1 MNGRHAKRWLQ
12 WLMVGAAGSVFA
24 TGILAQTKGTA
35 SKAAPAAATQTV
47 KIAYVDPLSGPFA
60 GVGANLL
67 KHFQFAVDSIN
78 AQQAAGPGIKF
89 EMATFDNKASPQET
103 LTVLKQVIDQN
114 IRYIVQGQG
123 SGSALALSDAI
134 EKHNERNPGQTIV
147 FLNYAAVDPDL
158 TNSKCSFWHF
168 RFDANTDMKMEALTT
183 YIKDR
188 PEVKNVFLINQ
199 NYSHGHQV
207 SRVAKDLLAKK
218 RPDVKIVG
226 DDLHPLGQVR
236 DFAPYIAKMRAAN
249 ADTVITGNWG
259 PDLALLVRA
268 ARDAGLNANFYT
280 YYAGVIGTPTA
291 VGPAGE
297 NRMRQVGYWHPNI
310 TGYPAESTY
319 LDFKKKFSEEWY
331 AVATYTSLAMVADA
345 MKRTQS
351 TDPLKVAYAMEG
363 AKMTA
368 LNGAVEMRATD
379 HQLLQP
385 LWISSWTKVG
395 GPNKHDIEKTGYTWK
410 TEAAYPVYVASQPT
424 SCNMKRPAR
433 LP

>member
-1 MNGRHAKRWLQ
+1 MNCRYIISCI
-12 WLMVGAAGSVFA
+12 AAAAAAIFGTSV
-24 TGILAQTKGTA
+24 LAQTKPA
-35 SKAAPAAATQTV
+35 APKAAAAATVPAQTV
-47 KIAYVDPLSGPFA
+47 KIAYIDPGSGPFA

-67 KHFQFAVDSIN
+67 KHFQFSADLVN
-78 AQQAAGPGIKF
+78 AQQLAGPGVKF
-89 EMATFDNKASPQET
+89 EMVPFDNKASPQET
-103 LTVLKQVIDQN
+103 LTALKQVIDQG
-114 IRYIVQGQG
+114 IRYVVQGQG
-123 SGSALALSDAI
+123 SGAALALIDAI
-134 EKHNERNPGQTIV
+134 DKHNERNPSQAIL

-168 RFDANTDMKMEALTT
+168 RFDANTDMKMEALTA

-207 SRVAKDLLAKK
+207 SRVAKELLARK
-218 RPDVKIVG
+218 RPDVKVVG

-280 YYAGVIGTPTA
+280 YYGGVIGTPTA

-297 NRMRQVGYWHPNI
+297 NRMRMVAYWHPNI
-310 TGYPAESTY
+310 TPDYPGEKLY
-319 LDFKKKFSEEWY
+319 QDFKKRFGEEFY
-331 AVATYTSLAMVADA
+331 AVATYSALTLLADT
-345 MKRTQS
+345 MKRTKS
-351 TDPLKVAYAMEG
+351 TDPLRVAYAMEG
-363 AKMTA
+363 AKWA
-368 LNGAVEMRATD
+368 GVSGDLEMRASD

-385 LWISSWTKVG
+385 LWIVSWTKVG
-395 GPNKHDIEKTGYTWK
+395 GPNKNDIEKTGFTWK
-410 TEAAYPVYVASQPT
+410 TEVSYPTYVASQPT
-424 SCNMKRPAR
+424 SCTMKRPA

>member
-1 MNGRHAKRWLQ
+1 MNRRHI
-12 WLMVGAAGSVFA
+12 MSCITAAAAAIFVTS
-24 TGILAQTKGTA
+24 ISAQTKPA
-35 SKAAPAAATQTV
+35 APKAAAAAPAQTI
-47 KIAYVDPLSGPFA
+47 KIAYIDPGSGPFA

-67 KHFQFAVDSIN
+67 KHFQFSADLVN
-78 AQQAAGPGIKF
+78 AQQLAGPGVKF
-89 EMATFDNKASPQET
+89 EMVPFDNKGSPQET
-103 LTVLKQVIDQN
+103 LTALKQVIDQG
-114 IRYIVQGQG
+114 IRYVVQGQG
-123 SGSALALSDAI
+123 SGAALALIDAI
-134 EKHNERNPGQTIV
+134 DKHNERNPSQSIL

-168 RFDANTDMKMEALTT
+168 RFDANTDMKMEALTA

-207 SRVAKDLLAKK
+207 SRVAKELLAQK
-218 RPDVKIVG
+218 RPDIKVVG

-249 ADTVITGNWG
+249 ADTIITGNWG

-280 YYAGVIGTPTA
+280 YYGGVIGTPTA

-297 NRMRQVGYWHPNI
+297 DRMRMVAYWHPNI
-310 TGYPAESTY
+310 TPNYPGEQLY
-319 LDFKKKFSEEWY
+319 QDFKKRFGEEFY
-331 AVATYTSLAMVADA
+331 AVATYSALTLLADA
-345 MKRTQS
+345 MKRTKS
-351 TDPLKVAYAMEG
+351 TDPLRVAYAMEG
-363 AKMTA
+363 AKWAGLT
-368 LNGAVEMRATD
+368 GEIEMRATD

-385 LWISSWTKVG
+385 LWIVSWTKVG
-395 GPNKHDIEKTGYTWK
+395 GPNKNDIEKTGYTWK
-410 TEAAYPVYVASQPT
+410 TEVSYPTYVASQPT
-424 SCNMKRPAR
+424 SCVMKRPA

>member
-1 MNGRHAKRWLQ
+1 M
-12 WLMVGAAGSVFA
+12 
-24 TGILAQTKGTA
+24 
-35 SKAAPAAATQTV
+35 
-47 KIAYVDPLSGPFA
+47 A

-67 KHFQFAVDSIN
+67 KHFQFSADLVN
-78 AQQAAGPGIKF
+78 TQQLAGPGVKF
-89 EMATFDNKASPQET
+89 EMVPFDNKGSPQET
-103 LTVLKQVIDQN
+103 LTALKQVIDQG
-114 IRYIVQGQG
+114 IRYVVQGQG
-123 SGSALALSDAI
+123 SGAALALIDAI
-134 EKHNERNPGQTIV
+134 DKHNERNPSQSIL

-168 RFDANTDMKMEALTT
+168 RFDANTDMKMEALTA

-207 SRVAKDLLAKK
+207 SRVAKELLASK
-218 RPDVKIVG
+218 RPDIKVVG

-268 ARDAGLNANFYT
+268 ARDAGLTANFYT
-280 YYAGVIGTPTA
+280 YYGGVIGTPTA

-297 NRMRQVGYWHPNI
+297 NRMRMVAYWHPNI
-310 TGYPAESTY
+310 TPDYPGEKLY
-319 LDFKKKFSEEWY
+319 QDFKKRFGEEFY
-331 AVATYTSLAMVADA
+331 AVATYSALTLLADA
-345 MKRTQS
+345 IKRTKS
-351 TDPLKVAYAMEG
+351 TDPLRVAYAMEG
-363 AKMTA
+363 AKWA
-368 LNGAVEMRATD
+368 GLNGDIEMRAAD

-385 LWISSWTKVG
+385 LWIVSWTKVG
-395 GPNKHDIEKTGYTWK
+395 GPNKNDIEKTGFTWK
-410 TEAAYPVYVASQPT
+410 TEVAYPTYVASQPT
-424 SCNMKRPAR
+424 SCTMKRPT